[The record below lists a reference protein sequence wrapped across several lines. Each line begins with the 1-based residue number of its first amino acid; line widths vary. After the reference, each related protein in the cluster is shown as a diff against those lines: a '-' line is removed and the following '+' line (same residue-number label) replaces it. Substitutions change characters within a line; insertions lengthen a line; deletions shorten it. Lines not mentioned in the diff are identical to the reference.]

1 MVPDPLLLL
10 REGVATSGVE
20 KGVMRRET
28 GGPGGERIYAYN
40 VVYCEGLSN
49 LYPNPQCFLSH
60 SSPTPTSGNWT
71 TRVTLRI
78 DIGSASS

>member
-49 LYPNPQCFLSH
+49 LYPNPQCFLS
-60 SSPTPTSGNWT
+60 PTPTSST
-71 TRVTLRI
+71 TTVTLRI